1 MKSLASLA
9 VLALTFAGNAAAQ
22 PQFGRPPGFGPPSFG
37 PPSRGPPSHP
47 TTIHK
52 VASSSSTGGT
62 KSSSSSV
69 SGTAS
74 STNAG
79 PSVPVVVQSPAA
91 NPGTCNTA
99 ADRTKWCNGFT
110 VSTDAYSTWPS
121 TGNTCSYNFVIT
133 NTTINFDGT
142 LQPALAINGQVPG
155 PTIECQWGDTVSVTV
170 TNSLT
175 NNGTSIHWHGNRQ
188 FLTGFA
194 DGVAGVTECPLA
206 PGQTNTYTWTATQ
219 YGTSWY
225 HSHYSTQYADGIRGP
240 IIIHGPATANYD
252 VDMGPVMVEDL

>member
-22 PQFGRPPGFGPPSFG
+22 PPFGRPDSFGPPSFGPPSFG
-37 PPSRGPPSHP
+37 PPSRGPPTRP
-47 TTIHK
+47 TTTPK
-52 VASSSSTGGT
+52 VASSSSTSST
-62 KSSSSSV
+62 HAATSASTNSSSS
-69 SGTAS
+69 
-74 STNAG
+74 
-79 PSVPVVVQSPAA
+79 SVPVVVQSPAA

-99 ADRTKWCNGFT
+99 ADRTEWCNGFT

-155 PTIECQWGDTVSVTV
+155 PTIECQWGDTVSITV
-170 TNSLT
+170 TNNLT

-188 FLTGFA
+188 FQTGFA
-194 DGVAGVTECPLA
+194 DGVAGVPECPLA
-206 PGQTNTYTWTATQ
+206 PGQTKTYTWTATQ

-225 HSHYSTQYADGIRGP
+225 HSHYSTQYADGVRGP

>member
-22 PQFGRPPGFGPPSFG
+22 PPFGRPDSFGPPSFG
-37 PPSRGPPSHP
+37 PPSRGPPTRP
-47 TTIHK
+47 TTTPK
-52 VASSSSTGGT
+52 VASSSSTSST
-62 KSSSSSV
+62 HAATSASTNSSSS
-69 SGTAS
+69 
-74 STNAG
+74 
-79 PSVPVVVQSPAA
+79 SVPVVVQSPAA

-99 ADRTKWCNGFT
+99 ADRTEWCNGFT

-155 PTIECQWGDTVSVTV
+155 PTIECQWGDTVSITV
-170 TNSLT
+170 TNNLT

-188 FLTGFA
+188 FQTGFA

-206 PGQTNTYTWTATQ
+206 PGQTKTYTWTATQ

-225 HSHYSTQYADGIRGP
+225 HSHYSTQYADGVRGP

>member
-22 PQFGRPPGFGPPSFG
+22 PQFRRPDNFG
-37 PPSRGPPSHP
+37 PPSRGPPTRP
-47 TTIHK
+47 TTTPK
-52 VASSSSTGGT
+52 VVSSSSTSSARAGT
-62 KSSSSSV
+62 SSSSV

-74 STNAG
+74 SSSAAS
-79 PSVPVVVQSPAA
+79 SVPVVVQSPAA

-99 ADRTKWCNGFT
+99 TDRTNWCNGFT

-142 LQPALAINGQVPG
+142 VEPALAVNGQVPG

-170 TNSLT
+170 TNNLT
-175 NNGTSIHWHGNRQ
+175 NNGTGIHWHGSRQ
-188 FLTGFA
+188 FQTGFA

-206 PGQTNTYTWTATQ
+206 PGQTKTYTWTATQ

-225 HSHYSTQYADGIRGP
+225 HSHYSTQYSDGVRGP

-252 VDMGPVMVEDL
+252 VDMGTVMVEDL

>member
-22 PQFGRPPGFGPPSFG
+22 PQFGRPPGIG
-37 PPSRGPPSHP
+37 PPSRGPPSRP
-47 TTIHK
+47 TTTHK

-62 KSSSSSV
+62 RAATSAGTKTSS

-133 NTTINFDGT
+133 NTTVNFDGT

-240 IIIHGPATANYD
+240 IIIHGPASANYD